1 MARSVKRSFG
11 FAGFGAP
18 IVLVLT
24 LAACGGD
31 DDTSLGTEVEIKPS
45 SYVTTPSTTTPPT
58 AAAGGSTGEPGDTSP
73 TEQVHV
79 VQQGEFLSGIA
90 ADYEV
95 DMEDIAD
102 YNSWA
107 EGVDHALFPDDQVLI
122 PPGAVIPSPEEEDE
136 QDAESDEETESTE
149 EDSGDEDGD
158 ETETTDEDEP
168 ELCPNGERQGHYT
181 IQASDTTRVGV
192 AERLNVTVEQ
202 LDDANANTPGYS
214 GFFPGLEILVPCGG
228 ESPDTT
234 EG

>member
-11 FAGFGAP
+11 FAGFVAP
-18 IVLVLT
+18 VLMVVA

-31 DDTSLGTEVEIKPS
+31 DDSSLGTEVEIKPS
-45 SYVTTPSTTTPPT
+45 SFVTTPATTTPPT
-58 AAAGGSTGEPGDTSP
+58 AAAGAPAGEPGDTSP

-79 VQQGEFLSGIA
+79 VQPGEFLSGIA

-102 YNSWA
+102 YNGWP
-107 EGVDHALFPDDQVLI
+107 EGINHNLFPDDQVEI
-122 PPGAVIPSPEEEDE
+122 PPGAVIPSPDEDE
-136 QDAESDEETESTE
+136 GDESDDETDSTNE
-149 EDSGDEDGD
+149 DSGDSGDED
-158 ETETTDEDEP
+158 ETDTTEESDL
-168 ELCPNGERQGHYT
+168 ELCPNGEPQGHYT
-181 IQASDTTRVGV
+181 IQATDVTRVGV
-192 AERLNVTVEQ
+192 AERLNVTVAQ
-202 LDDANANTPGYS
+202 LDEANANTSGYS

>member
-11 FAGFGAP
+11 FAGFSAP

-45 SYVTTPSTTTPPT
+45 SFVTTASTTTPAT
-58 AAAGGSTGEPGDTSP
+58 AAPGAPTGEPGDTSP

-79 VQQGEFLSGIA
+79 VQPGEFLSGIA

-95 DMEDIAD
+95 PMEDIAD
-102 YNSWA
+102 YNSWSD
-107 EGVDHALFPDDQVLI
+107 GTSHPLFPDDQVRI
-122 PPGAVIPSPEEEDE
+122 PPGGVIPDPE
-136 QDAESDEETESTE
+136 ADEETETTE
-149 EDSGDEDGD
+149 EDSGDAGD
-158 ETETTDEDEP
+158 EDDTETTDEDDDP

-181 IQASDTTRVGV
+181 IQDTDTTRVGV

-202 LDDANANTPGYS
+202 LDEANANTPGYS

-228 ESPDTT
+228 ESTETT